1 MNTDAP
7 AAGAAAA
14 APAAASTAAKLA
26 TTAPAPIF
34 RLTKKICPQNKTKQ
48 NKKRNENEMK
58 TKLKQ
63 N

>member
-7 AAGAAAA
+7 AASATPA
-14 APAAASTAAKLA
+14 APAAASAAAKVA
-26 TTAPAPIF
+26 ITAPAPIF
-34 RLTKKICPQNKTKQ
+34 RLTKKYVHKTKQ